1 MCVCVCVPSKLQNNH
16 WGGGSWGKFGIFY
29 KVPNAFSPFYFISAN
44 ENLSKAKSWSFVIKT
59 KYASG
64 KKYVKFTLLLERSK
78 LENVGQ
84 ND

>member
-16 WGGGSWGKFGIFY
+16 WGGSWGKFGIFY

-44 ENLSKAKSWSFVIKT
+44 ENLSKAKSRSFVIKT